1 MALTPE
7 SQKALMDI
15 LKVKQPESVAAPLSP
30 YEAIQ
35 ADRGLL
41 STDPVISKLQKLG
54 RGVKSLLEP
63 ETPLDYLSM
72 VVPSG
77 KLITQVPNK
86 LLNLKNKG
94 FDIDKPLYHG
104 SEKSFKTFD
113 PSMIG
118 KRDKGFYG
126 KGFYFTP
133 FKKEAEVYGPNVE
146 KYYVK
151 GNILNLEGSSELGR
165 VFDSSADVAQD
176 AFSNYKK
183 WAKELNKI
191 NALPPIQKS
200 AYKDFLKAE
209 KYFND
214 NLQMIPTSKVKSGIA
229 KGQTIYKAKIKDP
242 YYDDTIKID
251 DTWDE
256 QEIKEVFFSKAK
268 KNPAFPNLKYMEKR
282 LSNVV
287 RDLDDLEYNEG
298 IDDVAEFISSK
309 AKKAGYSGINAGS
322 ETVIFDPKN
331 IIKSPKW
338 KLTFMST
345 NIK

>member
-1 MALTPE
+1 MPKLN
-7 SQKALMDI
+7 
-15 LKVKQPESVAAPLSP
+15 VVAG
-30 YEAIQ
+30 I
-35 ADRGLL
+35 
-41 STDPVISKLQKLG
+41 
-54 RGVKSLLEP
+54 
-63 ETPLDYLSM
+63 
-72 VVPSG
+72 
-77 KLITQVPNK
+77 
-86 LLNLKNKG
+86 
-94 FDIDKPLYHG
+94 IDKVADKIDEFRTDLIG
-104 SEKSFKTFD
+104 SNTDE
-113 PSMIG
+113 
-118 KRDKGFYG
+118 GFYG